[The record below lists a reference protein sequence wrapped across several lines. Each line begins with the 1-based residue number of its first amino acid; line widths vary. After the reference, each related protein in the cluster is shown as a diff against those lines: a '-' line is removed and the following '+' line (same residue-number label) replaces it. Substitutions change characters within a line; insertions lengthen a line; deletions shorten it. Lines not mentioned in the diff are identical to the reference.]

1 MAAQKR
7 LKTDYPGVFY
17 RESKRVGGPGT
28 EKVYYAVFKVLG
40 KVVEEAVGRQFK
52 DNMTPAKANKIR
64 GKLIEGTR
72 LTRQAKKIEEA
83 KKKWTFNELWQEYEK
98 NKAPTRSFQ
107 TDLRRFEKYLKTPF
121 GDKEPKQLIMMDV
134 ERVRLQMN
142 KFGRAPQTIKHVLAL
157 LKRLS
162 NFGANQGI
170 CQPIPFKVSIPQVDN
185 KVTEDLTPEE
195 LDRLLTAIENDTNKA
210 VATMMKLAL
219 FTGMRKGE
227 IFKLQ
232 WNDVNFHR
240 GYILIRNPKGG
251 NSQEIPLN
259 KEAKNLL
266 NAWSK
271 TEDSPYVFPGKNGG
285 QRVTISTAARKIREA
300 AGLPNTFRPMH
311 GLRHVYASMLASSG
325 KVDMYT
331 LQKLL
336 THKSPVMTQRYA
348 HLRDDTLKRAA
359 DLAGD
364 IIGTAMQNNSQAQSD
379 IVKIGGQGKK

>member
-1 MAAQKR
+1 MGVQKR
-7 LKTDYPGVFY
+7 FKTIYPGVFY
-17 RESKRVGGPGT
+17 RESKRIGGTGT
-28 EKVYYAVFKVLG
+28 EKVYYAVFKVNG
-40 KVVEEAVGRQFK
+40 KVIEEAVGRQFK
-52 DNMTPAKANKIR
+52 DNMTAPKASKIR
-64 GKLIEGTR
+64 GQLIEGTR
-72 LTRQAKKIEEA
+72 LTRQAIKIEEA
-83 KKKWTFNELWQEYEK
+83 KKKWTINELWKEYKK
-98 NKAPTRSFQ
+98 NKALTKSFQ
-107 TDLRRFEKYLKTPF
+107 TDEWRYKKYLQIPF
-121 GDKEPKQLIMMDV
+121 GDKEPKQIIMMDV
-134 ERVRLQMN
+134 ERVRLQM
-142 KFGRAPQTIKHVLAL
+142 KKAGRAPQTIKHVLAL
-157 LKRLS
+157 LKRLG
-162 NFGANQGI
+162 NFGANHGI
-170 CQPIPFKVSIPQVDN
+170 CQPIPFKVSIPPVDN

-259 KEAKNLL
+259 REAKYLL
-266 NAWSK
+266 NTWPK
-271 TEDSPYVFPGKNGG
+271 TEDSPYVFPGINGG

-364 IIGTAMQNNSQAQSD
+364 IIGTAMNNNTQTQD
-379 IVKIGGQGKK
+379 NIIKIGGKEK

>member
-107 TDLRRFEKYLKTPF
+107 TDLRRFEKYLKSPF

-157 LKRLS
+157 LKRLG

-379 IVKIGGQGKK
+379 IVKIGG